1 MSDNNSSYSSSNIQ
15 VLEGLEAVR
24 KRPGMYIGTTS
35 KKGLHHLIWEIVD
48 NSVDEA
54 IAGHAKNITIT
65 IDHDNWIT
73 VEDDGRG
80 IPVDIH
86 PKTNLSTVETV
97 LTVLH
102 AGGKFDKNSYK
113 VSGGLHG
120 VGASV
125 VNALSTN
132 LSATVYRNNKIYYVE
147 FVDGGKNSEPLKVVG
162 EYEGERSGTIIK
174 FRPDYSIM
182 EKNDF
187 ELSIILDRAKQLA
200 YLNRGITVQVNDNRI
215 NDSRTFFFEGGIV
228 DFIKELNK
236 SKKHLHEEIIYAE
249 GSHSQGSEYDVYVE
263 VALQYTEGYTSNVV
277 SYANNI
283 TTIEGGTHEQGFNDA
298 LWRLINNYAM
308 EKNIIRKEKEEEKFS
323 RDDVKEGASAII
335 SIKHADPIF
344 EGQTK
349 GKLGNKDARVA
360 VNKVFSEVFER
371 YLNENPAQA
380 LLIVQKVISARKAR
394 IASNSARD
402 AERKKA
408 VFDNSSL
415 PGKLADCSSKNPERR
430 ELYIVE
436 GNSAG
441 GSAKMGR
448 DREVQAILPLR
459 GKVINSEKNAIDKV
473 LGNEE
478 IRSLIVAFGTGIGDN
493 FNINKLRYHKIIIMT
508 DADVDGAHIRTLL
521 LTFLYRYFK
530 PLIEYGFVYIAQ
542 PPLFKIT
549 HGKTL
554 KYAYTEEEKNQYL
567 ASLAPTVNASMQR
580 YKGLGEMNPEQ
591 LWETTM
597 DPAARAMYQVQ
608 IDDAAKAD
616 WTFTTLMG
624 DDVLPRREF
633 IEENARYVVDLDV

>member
-147 FVDGGKNSEPLKVVG
+147 FIDGGKNSEPLKVVG

-249 GSHSQGSEYDVYVE
+249 GSYSQGSEYDVYVE

-298 LWRLINNYAM
+298 LWRLLNNYAM

-597 DPAARAMYQVQ
+597 DPSARAMYQVQ